1 MAEEERF
8 NREKHTYKFP
18 VGAITYCMAVAGIEM
33 KDVDSITYGFLPTR
47 FLISQLVSAIRNLPM
62 SLNLLKSGSSYMP
75 LSKKLSGMYRI
86 QDLCRTHF
94 GAAPKNVQYI
104 AHHLAHAYST
114 YSTSEFADSAILVI
128 DGFGENES
136 TSFYRGTDAKIEPI
150 SSVKLPHSLGVFYGA
165 VTQYLGFVPHGDEY
179 KVMGMAAYG
188 TPKYLDAFG
197 GLVKYTGEL
206 QFEMNLDYFDFY
218 KHGVAKWYS
227 DKLITLMGPSRSRGA
242 PYEQRHFDIAC
253 SLQSRLEDIVVKLG
267 VDLHRRT
274 GSKNLCVAGGV
285 GQNVLMNHRLL
296 NDCGFEKIFVTPV
309 SYDGGISLGSALAA
323 YHSDA
328 TRPRRVF
335 MTSAYWGPEFS
346 TEACKQALLDRNVS
360 FDEPQD
366 CFPQLAQLIF
376 DKNIVGF
383 FNGRMEVGPRAL
395 GNRSILATASAPD
408 MKDILNSRI
417 KNREFFRPFAPV
429 VTEEDCHH
437 FFEMRQKSPFMTLVS
452 KVKTPDLLPAITH
465 NDGTARVQTVAKDA
479 NPDLHRL
486 LKEFEK
492 ISGVPVLINTSFNEN
507 EPIVNRPEEA
517 VDCYLRTDMD
527 VVAFNCK
534 LIANKNGPSDFS
546 MGR

>member
-18 VGAITYCMAVAGIEM
+18 VGAIAYCLATAGIEI
-33 KDVDSITYGFLPTR
+33 KDVDLVTYGFLPTK
-47 FLISQLVSAIRNLPM
+47 FLRSQLVSAMRNLPM

-75 LSKKLSGMYRI
+75 LTRKLIGMYRI
-86 QDLCRTHF
+86 QDLCRTHL
-94 GAAPKNVQYI
+94 GAAPKNIQYVS
-104 AHHLAHAYST
+104 HHLAHAYST
-114 YSTSEFADSAILVI
+114 YSTSEFAESAILVV

-136 TSFYRGTDAKIEPI
+136 TSFFRGIDSSIEPI
-150 SSVKLPHSLGVFYGA
+150 SSVKLPHSLGVLYGA
-165 VTQYLGFVPHGDEY
+165 VTQYLGFLPHGDEY

-188 TPKYLDAFG
+188 TPKYFGAFG
-197 GLVKYTGEL
+197 ELVKYTGEL
-206 QFEMNLDYFDFY
+206 QFQLNLDYFDFF

-227 DKLITLMGPSRSRGA
+227 DKLIKLLGPRREQGA

-253 SLQSRLEDIVVKLG
+253 SLQFKLEDIIVKIG
-267 VDLHRRT
+267 TDLYQRT

-285 GQNVLMNHRLL
+285 AQNVLMNHRLL
-296 NDCGFEKIFVTPV
+296 NDCGFENIFVPPV

-323 YHSDA
+323 YHLD
-328 TRPRRVF
+328 TTQPRKLF
-335 MTSAYWGPEFS
+335 MTKAYWGPEFL
-346 TEACKQALLDRNVS
+346 TETCKQALLDRNIVC
-360 FDEPQD
+360 DEPEYF
-366 CFPQLAQLIF
+366 FPELARLIF
-376 DKNIVGF
+376 NKKIVGF
-383 FNGRMEVGPRAL
+383 FNGRMEIGPRAL
-395 GNRSILATASAPD
+395 GNRSILATPCAPD

-429 VTEEDCHH
+429 VTEEDCHR
-437 FFEMRQKSPFMTLVS
+437 FFEIRHKSPFMTLVS
-452 KVKTPDLLPAITH
+452 KVKTPELLPAITH

-479 NPDLHRL
+479 NPDLYHL

-527 VVAFNCK
+527 VLAFNCK
-534 LIANKNGPSDFS
+534 LIATKT
-546 MGR
+546 